1 MPVYDKS
8 NIMKKVKVYI
18 EKAEFGFSA
27 YMEEAGL
34 DYGCIGE
41 GNTVEE
47 TIDDFNKSLEGIR
60 DYYIKQG
67 KHFEEIDYDFYYD
80 VASFLDE
87 YCKAFSLAGL
97 ERITGVS
104 QAQLGHYLHGRRKPT
119 RKTIE
124 KIQRGVDS
132 FAHNLTAVRF
142 A

>member
-1 MPVYDKS
+1 
-8 NIMKKVKVYI
+8 MKKVKVYI

-27 YMEEAGL
+27 YMEEAHL

-41 GNTVEE
+41 GRTVEE
-47 TIDDFNKSLEGIR
+47 TIDDFNKSLDGIR
-60 DYYIKQG
+60 DYYARQG
-67 KHFEEIDYDFYYD
+67 KAFEEIDYDFYYD
-80 VASFLDE
+80 IASFLDE

-124 KIQRGVDS
+124 KIQRGVDA
-132 FAHNLTAVRF
+132 FAHHLTAVRF

>member
-1 MPVYDKS
+1 
-8 NIMKKVKVYI
+8 MKTLKVYI
-18 EKAEFGFSA
+18 EKAEWGFSA
-27 YMEEAGL
+27 YMEDNAL

-41 GNTVEE
+41 GATVEE
-47 TIDDFNKSLEGIR
+47 TIDDFNKSYAGIR
-60 DYYIKQG
+60 EYYASLDKP
-67 KHFEEIDYDFYYD
+67 FEEIRYEFYYD
-80 VASFLDE
+80 TASFLEE

-124 KIQRGVDS
+124 KIQRGVDT
-132 FAHNLTAVRF
+132 FAHHLTAVRF